1 MEDTGSVCQT
11 CGACCVFSH
20 TWPELGEEDPDS
32 EDIPLELVDCETGRM
47 KCDGDRCLALEG
59 VVGKKVRCTVYAH
72 RPKVC
77 REFSPQNRPHD
88 CNTVRAHSGL
98 PPLPNAA
105 RRVCCQQCQRNY
117 SKPDNPD
124 CPECGNAMFD
134 DMPKAGRLV

>member
-1 MEDTGSVCQT
+1 MKTTYKNYVPLHHAKTKKIAAILSEACQT

-20 TWPELGEEDPDS
+20 TWPELGEEDPDG
-32 EDIPLELVDCETGRM
+32 DGIPLELVDCETGRM

-98 PPLPNAA
+98 PPLPPLTNKKVEA
-105 RRVCCQQCQRNY
+105 
-117 SKPDNPD
+117 
-124 CPECGNAMFD
+124 
-134 DMPKAGRLV
+134 PK